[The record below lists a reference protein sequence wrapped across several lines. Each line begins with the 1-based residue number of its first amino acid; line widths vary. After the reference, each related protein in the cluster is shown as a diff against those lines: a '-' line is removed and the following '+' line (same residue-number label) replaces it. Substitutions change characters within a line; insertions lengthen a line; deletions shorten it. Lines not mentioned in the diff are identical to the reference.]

1 MLIEDIIKDYPL
13 PERYMRNGKECFYD
27 IYRAK
32 LIPVTPEEVVR
43 QKIAHWCVKKMQV
56 PPQVIILE
64 QHLSHYQ
71 IPSRD
76 RADIIIHEET
86 ETGLLPLA
94 VIECKATSVALSEK
108 TFHQCFSYSELLQT
122 EYAIITNGVELLA
135 YKYNAETNE
144 YDLLSEPP
152 TYFQMLGRE
161 ATIEEP
167 HEIVPRPSYTSLFS
181 ERTQQRYVDDYII
194 GAATSVEYRAYA
206 INLLEAFLDE
216 EDTLQKRSSSFELIK
231 DLGVRILSYGNAAG
245 FDYVAPYRS
254 FLIKDKTGNNQIISL
269 GFNAYGNNKTILCVA
284 IDDFRKSHHALQLLF
299 DKYMTIHNGV
309 MMFKHNGQISVG
321 HRGSASASELIRV
334 VKEECAQLVDEEN
347 KINLG
352 TVDANNDIH
361 LSSDDM
367 TSFVYNLLEYALI
380 RDEYRDAVNE
390 KRT

>member
-1 MLIEDIIKDYPL
+1 
-13 PERYMRNGKECFYD
+13 MRNGKECFYD

-56 PPQVIILE
+56 PPRVIILE

-161 ATIEEP
+161 ATKEEP

-194 GAATSVEYRAYA
+194 GVATSVEYRAYA

-269 GFNAYGNNKTILCVA
+269 GFNAYGNDKTILCVA

-299 DKYMTIHNGV
+299 DKYMTIHNSV

-334 VKEECAQLVDEEN
+334 VKEECAQLVDENN

-380 RDEYRDAVNE
+380 RDEYRDAVKE

>member
-269 GFNAYGNNKTILCVA
+269 GFNAYGNDKTILCVA

-334 VKEECAQLVDEEN
+334 VKEECAQLVDEKN

-380 RDEYRDAVNE
+380 RDEYRDVVKE

>member
-1 MLIEDIIKDYPL
+1 
-13 PERYMRNGKECFYD
+13 MRNGKECFYD
-27 IYRAK
+27 LYRAK

-43 QKIAHWCVKKMQV
+43 QKIAHWCVKNLQV

-71 IPSRD
+71 IPSKD

-94 VIECKATSVALSEK
+94 VVECKATSVALSEK
-108 TFHQCFSYSELLQT
+108 TIRQCFTYSELLQT

-152 TYFQMLGRE
+152 TYLQMLGRE
-161 ATIEEP
+161 ATIQEP
-167 HEIVPRPSYTSLFS
+167 QEVIPRPGYASLFS

-194 GAATSVEYRAYA
+194 GVATSVEYRAYA
-206 INLLEAFLDE
+206 INMLEAFLDE
-216 EDTLQKRSSSFELIK
+216 GDTLQNRSASFELIK

-269 GFNAYGNNKTILCVA
+269 GFNAYGNDKTILCVA
-284 IDDFRKSHHALQLLF
+284 IDDFGKSHHALQLLF
-299 DKYMTIHNGV
+299 DKYMTVDNGI

-321 HRGSASASELIRV
+321 HRGSASAAELIRA
-334 VKEECAQLVDEEN
+334 VKEERAQLVDEKN

-352 TVDANNDIH
+352 AVNAKDDIH

-367 TSFVYNLLEYALI
+367 SSFVFNLFEYALI
-380 RDEYRDAVNE
+380 RDKYRDTIKE
-390 KRT
+390 KKIVLWEG